1 MSEHDE
7 TNKDA
12 NLIQALSDAA
22 RVIDEANRSRSLT
35 KAGRALQKHGNRP
48 DSAFPKPTG
57 SPSDLNRAGQEI
69 VDDILTTPGTTITER
84 FHPRYGYVIDVRAPD
99 GRGLRY
105 SQNRILIGFLQSQL
119 KRRLES

>member
-1 MSEHDE
+1 MPEHDE
-7 TNKDA
+7 INKDT
-12 NLIQALSDAA
+12 NLIQALSDGA
-22 RVIDEANRSRSLT
+22 RIIDEANQGRSLT

-69 VDDILTTPGTTITER
+69 VDDILTTPGTEIENVYSSR
-84 FHPRYGYVIDVRAPD
+84 FGPVIEARAPD

-105 SQNRILIGFLQSQL
+105 DSNGTLIGFL
-119 KRRLES
+119 EP